1 MDPDVEVKEY
11 VHKIKRG
18 KRIVRVW
25 PISNGNYDLTFRAMA
40 TKCIFL
46 LVSLYAMI

>member
-40 TKCIFL
+40 TNVQWPLSVF
-46 LVSLYAMI
+46 SY